1 MLIDLAIGLLCAL
14 IGFVGSVWLLLVAFG
29 GDMEDPV
36 EPFADDAFSR
46 TDEAGSDPS
55 IPFIPMP
62 GHLRTREEMVHW
74 LTAELPKLTAA
85 VAQSGSWDRTR

>member
-1 MLIDLAIGLLCAL
+1 MLIDLSIGLLCAL
-14 IGFVGSVWLLLVAFG
+14 FGFVGSIWLLLVAFG

-46 TDEAGSDPS
+46 TDGAGSDPS

-74 LTAELPKLTAA
+74 LTEELPKLTAA